1 MPKYAITTPTIT
13 FRDFDTASVIKLFKT
28 EPRAATPVRKNNV
41 AETNPA
47 ENTVKSIFCI
57 LSSMILAVSRLPQ
70 KAIVSGLERVNIKP
84 WINMLLAS
92 VCIDNPGIKLMS
104 NAPNMMFAP
113 KITNISAP
121 TAFADFL
128 TFSFSSSL
136 LAPKQAKM
144 I

>member
-70 KAIVSGLERVNIKP
+70 KAIVSGLERVNI
-84 WINMLLAS
+84 
-92 VCIDNPGIKLMS
+92 
-104 NAPNMMFAP
+104 
-113 KITNISAP
+113 
-121 TAFADFL
+121 
-128 TFSFSSSL
+128 
-136 LAPKQAKM
+136 
-144 I
+144 